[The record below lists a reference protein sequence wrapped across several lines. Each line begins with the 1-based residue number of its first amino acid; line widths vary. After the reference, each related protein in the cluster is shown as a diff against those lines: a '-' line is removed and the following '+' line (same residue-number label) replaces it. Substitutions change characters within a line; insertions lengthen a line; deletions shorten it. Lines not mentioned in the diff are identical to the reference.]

1 MRLLGLA
8 LPFLLAALATDA
20 FLRWSQ
26 NFKRHLALVEKL
38 SGVLLILVTSLIS
51 RGVFS
56 VVAAWLI
63 DWLPFLADIEAALMP

>member
-8 LPFLLAALATDA
+8 ISFLLPALASDA

-26 NFKRHLALVEKL
+26 NFKRHLARVEKL

-63 DWLPFLADIEAALMP
+63 DWFPFLADIEAALMP